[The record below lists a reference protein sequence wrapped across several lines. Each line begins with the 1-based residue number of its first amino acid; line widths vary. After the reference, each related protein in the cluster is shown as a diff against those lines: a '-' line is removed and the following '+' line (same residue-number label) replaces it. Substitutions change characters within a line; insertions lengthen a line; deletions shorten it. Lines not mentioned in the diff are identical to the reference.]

1 MAEKCSWRYAPK
13 TIMTR
18 RAGRRP
24 VVQGF
29 IWPPNRHPSRS
40 PVVKDMTAVELV
52 ADTGESRWFGVKDAR
67 INSQLRLVACG
78 GFLNPQNELARE
90 WKPCR
95 TACTGME
102 APLAGARRK
111 RRKARGR

>member
-13 TIMTR
+13 HITTMR
-18 RAGRRP
+18 SGRRP

-29 IWPPNRHPSRS
+29 IWAPGKHPSRS
-40 PVVKDMTAVELV
+40 PIMKNMTAVELT
-52 ADTGESRWFGVKDAR
+52 ADTGESSWFGVRDAR

-78 GFLNPQNELARE
+78 GFLNPQNALARE

-95 TACTGME
+95 TACAGMQAE
-102 APLAGARRK
+102 FSGARK
-111 RRKARGR
+111 RRRRRR